1 MTAVGAALFVLVVLT
16 TVIHYEALGTL
27 SRTLPR
33 LRVAPR
39 AKLLVVILATF
50 GTHAVQ
56 ILLYGVTLYA
66 FTNLLADGRLGLSA
80 HASFSLCLYFSA
92 ETFTSLGYGDI
103 VPGGALRLLAG
114 GEALNGLLLIG
125 WSASFMYLS
134 MERYWNSR

>member
-1 MTAVGAALFVLVVLT
+1 MIAVGTLLLILVVLT

-50 GTHAVQ
+50 GTHALQ

-66 FTNLLADGRLGLSA
+66 LANVLADGRLGLNA
-80 HASFSLCLYFSA
+80 HPSFPLCLYFSA

-134 MERYWNSR
+134 MERYWNSH